1 MNFKLA
7 SVDLYF
13 AAICTSFIVLY
24 IALIYLICV
33 SFKKIYS
40 NSKKVAF
47 WFYIL
52 GIVIIF
58 LLLILINIVSFL
70 LYDYFYNCIPK
81 HSTTAAATLTGI
93 TFTVISIIATAGGL
107 LYTNR
112 QNKILKLHSESNWK
126 RRLLDLEKK
135 PVYTTDDLLELNS
148 FINPYHKK
156 NNNVD
161 YLISF
166 AIKTIIEAHLHPEN
180 NNDDEFLPFYKLV
193 SDSKI
198 SNKLKEILQRDNP
211 NVPNTFGYINTKF
224 AVHNEKLNT
233 LYSEENIIIRK
244 CIHALLKDD
253 WMNVN
258 G

>member
-1 MNFKLA
+1 MNYL
-7 SVDLYF
+7 VL
-13 AAICTSFIVLY
+13 AAILIVPIPLY
-24 IALIYLICV
+24 TFCIYLICTY
-33 SFKKIYS
+33 FKKIYS
-40 NSKKVAF
+40 DNEKIAS

-52 GIVIIF
+52 ILFMVG
-58 LLLILINIVSFL
+58 LLLIFIGIVTL
-70 LYDYFYNCIPK
+70 CLYNYFHKYTSK
-81 HSTTAAATLTGI
+81 DSAATLTGS
-93 TFTVISIIATAGGL
+93 TFTVVSIIVTAGGL

-112 QNKILKLHSESNWK
+112 QNKIQKLHSESNW
-126 RRLLDLEKK
+126 RGRLLDLEKK

-156 NNNVD
+156 NDNLD

-166 AIKTIIEAHLHPEN
+166 AIKTIIETHLHPEN

-244 CIHALLKDD
+244 CIHALLKND